1 MKNNS
6 ENKSSPQ
13 EDEKIH
19 ISKSIFETNREMK
32 QKAAEEE
39 LKKQAERER
48 ILAEKKKKAEEERAK
63 RLEEERLELIRLKQ
77 GIIEES
83 DTIKDEEPEAE
94 EVKRTLGQKISSFFY
109 LNKWWLTLTAVF
121 GTIAGILLHSYLT
134 RPNPD
139 VTILI
144 IGTNYT
150 LAEESELKAYA
161 ETFIEDYNENGKIE
175 AAIHYIPYTGEQ
187 TSDYANAAATR
198 LSAELQSDN
207 CAIIIGNKLAAEM
220 LGDERLAKQVEISA
234 KAHAEFLLP
243 DGAIDNAAGSRSVK
257 WTYYGSRTSDGALPL
272 WAWCARRGIAWGVRA
287 IDRTLSLLI
296 RCTGEDNLLM
306 GGPDYAVANEPS
318 CVHHTF
324 THVKSLAELL
334 EEGAPECVSP
344 TLLPREVEYGHRH
357 IDALDVDLQGG
368 SRDLLVHGQNTEG
381 QVDSQICRFLRNGK
395 CSVANLG
402 HILRNVH
409 LHQIITP
416 KE

>member
-1 MKNNS
+1 MKNNN

-109 LNKWWLTLTAVF
+109 LNKWWLTLTAIF

-144 IGTNYT
+144 IGANYT
-150 LAEESELKAYA
+150 LGEESELKAYA

-220 LGDERLAKQVEISA
+220 LGDEVLVDLTE
-234 KAHAEFLLP
+234 LYP
-243 DGAIDNAAGSRSVK
+243 DNELVQGDK
-257 WTYYGSRTSDGALPL
+257 
-272 WAWCARRGIAWGVRA
+272 
-287 IDRTLSLLI
+287 
-296 RCTGEDNLLM
+296 LM
-306 GGPDYAVANEPS
+306 LENS
-318 CVHHTF
+318 
-324 THVKSLAELL
+324 SLAEKIGVEKDVLTSEWFIGIREPHKL
-334 EEGAPECVSP
+334 MHCSEEKMQELYEKDFP
-344 TLLPREVEYGHRH
+344 LF
-357 IDALDVDLQGG
+357 DAIVNDI
-368 SRDLLVHGQNTEG
+368 SE
-381 QVDSQICRFLRNGK
+381 
-395 CSVANLG
+395 
-402 HILRNVH
+402 
-409 LHQIITP
+409 
-416 KE
+416 

>member
-83 DTIKDEEPEAE
+83 DTIKNEEPEAE
-94 EVKRTLGQKISSFFY
+94 EVERTLGQKISSFFY

-121 GTIAGILLHSYLT
+121 GTIAGILIHSYLT

-150 LAEESELKAYA
+150 LGEESELKAYA

-220 LGDERLAKQVEISA
+220 LGDEVLVDLTE
-234 KAHAEFLLP
+234 LYP
-243 DGAIDNAAGSRSVK
+243 DNELVQGDK
-257 WTYYGSRTSDGALPL
+257 
-272 WAWCARRGIAWGVRA
+272 
-287 IDRTLSLLI
+287 
-296 RCTGEDNLLM
+296 LM
-306 GGPDYAVANEPS
+306 LENS
-318 CVHHTF
+318 
-324 THVKSLAELL
+324 SLAEKIGI
-334 EEGAPECVSP
+334 EKSTITSEWFIGI
-344 TLLPREVEYGHRH
+344 REPHKLMHCSEKKMKELYEKDFPLF
-357 IDALDVDLQGG
+357 DAIVNDI
-368 SRDLLVHGQNTEG
+368 SE
-381 QVDSQICRFLRNGK
+381 
-395 CSVANLG
+395 
-402 HILRNVH
+402 
-409 LHQIITP
+409 
-416 KE
+416 

>member
-109 LNKWWLTLTAVF
+109 LNKWWLTLAAVF

-144 IGTNYT
+144 IGANYT
-150 LAEESELKAYA
+150 LGEESELKAYA

-187 TSDYANAAATR
+187 TSDYANASATR

-207 CAIIIGNKLAAEM
+207 CAIIIGNKIAAEM
-220 LGDERLAKQVEISA
+220 LGDEVLVDLTK
-234 KAHAEFLLP
+234 LYP
-243 DGAIDNAAGSRSVK
+243 DNELVQGDK
-257 WTYYGSRTSDGALPL
+257 
-272 WAWCARRGIAWGVRA
+272 
-287 IDRTLSLLI
+287 
-296 RCTGEDNLLM
+296 LM
-306 GGPDYAVANEPS
+306 LENS
-318 CVHHTF
+318 
-324 THVKSLAELL
+324 SLAEKIGIEKSTITSEWFIGIREPHKLMHCS
-334 EEGAPECVSP
+334 EEKMQELYEKDFP
-344 TLLPREVEYGHRH
+344 LF
-357 IDALDVDLQGG
+357 DAIVNDI
-368 SRDLLVHGQNTEG
+368 SE
-381 QVDSQICRFLRNGK
+381 
-395 CSVANLG
+395 
-402 HILRNVH
+402 
-409 LHQIITP
+409 
-416 KE
+416 